1 MKIVVGS
8 TNPLKIKAVKNVFS
22 QIYSENNLEIFG
34 KKANSKIPAQPF
46 DIETIEG
53 AINRAK
59 EAIHDIDIDL
69 SVGLEA
75 GLFHFPLT
83 LTGYLDIHWCA
94 ILDRKGRTTLGCSP
108 GFELPPKVI
117 HQIIKEDK
125 EVGGAMDM
133 FLGMRNIGRKMGAI
147 GHLSKGVL
155 ERINLNES
163 AIMMAMIPRI
173 NEEDYLDI
181 LNQK

>member
-1 MKIVVGS
+1 MKVAVGS
-8 TNPLKIKAVKNVFS
+8 TNPLKIEAVKNVFS
-22 QIYSENNLEIFG
+22 KFYSKNNLEIFV
-34 KKANSKIPAQPF
+34 KKVDSKIPVQPF

-59 EAIHDIDIDL
+59 EAMQSRNIDL

-75 GLFHFPLT
+75 GLFQFPFT

-94 ILDRKGRTTLGCSP
+94 ILDRNGKTTLGCSP

-117 HQIIKEDK
+117 HQIIREDK
-125 EVGGAMDM
+125 EVGKAMDM
-133 FLGMRNIGRKMGAI
+133 FLGTQGIGRKTGAI
-147 GHLSKGVL
+147 GHLSRGRV
-155 ERINLNES
+155 ERINLNEQ
-163 AIMMAMIPRI
+163 AILMAMIPRI

-181 LNQK
+181 FNQK

>member
-8 TNPLKIKAVKNVFS
+8 TNPLKIRAVKNVFS
-22 QIYSENNLEIFG
+22 QIYPEKNLEIFG
-34 KKANSKIPAQPF
+34 KKVDSKIPAQPF
-46 DIETIEG
+46 DLETIKG
-53 AINRAK
+53 AMNRAK
-59 EAIHDIDIDL
+59 EAIQDVGIDL

-83 LTGYLDIHWCA
+83 LTGYLDIHWCV
-94 ILDRKGRTTLGCSP
+94 ILDRKGRATLGCSP
-108 GFELPPKVI
+108 GFELPPKVV
-117 HQIIKEDK
+117 HQILKEGK
-125 EVGGAMDM
+125 EVGGAMDI
-133 FLGMRNIGRKMGAI
+133 FLGMRDIGRKMGAI
-147 GHLSKGVL
+147 GHLSKGIL
-155 ERINLNES
+155 KRINLNES

>member
-1 MKIVVGS
+1 MKIAVGS
-8 TNPLKIKAVKNVFS
+8 SNPLKIKAVKNVFS
-22 QIYSENNLEIFG
+22 QIYEEKNIEIVG
-34 KKANSKIPAQPF
+34 KKVDSKIPAQPF

-59 EAIHDIDIDL
+59 EAIKDAETDL

-83 LTGYLDIHWCA
+83 LTGFLDIHWCA
-94 ILDRKGRTTLGCSP
+94 IIDRKGRITLGCSP
-108 GFELPPKVI
+108 GFELPPKVV
-117 HQIIKEDK
+117 HEIIKEDK
-125 EVGGAMDM
+125 EVGEAMDM
-133 FLGMRNIGRKMGAI
+133 FLGIKNIGRKMGAI
-147 GHLSKGVL
+147 GYLSKGVL
-155 ERINLNES
+155 KRRDLNEC

-181 LNQK
+181 FNQK

>member
-1 MKIVVGS
+1 MKIAVGS
-8 TNPLKIKAVKNVFS
+8 SNPLKIKAVKNIFS
-22 QIYSENNLEIFG
+22 QIYPENSLEIFG
-34 KKANSKIPAQPF
+34 KKVDSKIPAQPF

-59 EAIHDIDIDL
+59 EAIQDLDIDL

-94 ILDRKGRTTLGCSP
+94 ILDRKGKITLGCSP

-125 EVGGAMDM
+125 DFIYLVSR
-133 FLGMRNIGRKMGAI
+133 FTNFKKI
-147 GHLSKGVL
+147 VL
-155 ERINLNES
+155 VFC
-163 AIMMAMIPRI
+163 
-173 NEEDYLDI
+173 
-181 LNQK
+181 Q